1 MGPLQEVSG
10 RPWNYVLTGAEMTW
24 FVINTLAFLGTPVGL
39 ILGWLGYSKQKRD
52 QPGVRTYISLVALS
66 AASSSVVLLGFCLLW
81 GRAKGLHTTDSTIH
95 ALITLGVWTG
105 ALATAISFACRV
117 RALVPILLAS
127 VGSVLLWYG
136 LTLR

>member
-1 MGPLQEVSG
+1 
-10 RPWNYVLTGAEMTW
+10 MTW

-39 ILGWLGYSKQKRD
+39 ILGWSGYSKQKRV
-52 QPGVRTYISLVALS
+52 QPGARTYISLIALS
-66 AASSSVVLLGFCLLW
+66 AASLRVGLLGLCLLW

-95 ALITLGVWTG
+95 ALITLGVWMG
-105 ALATAISFACRV
+105 VLAAAGSFACRL
-117 RALVPILLAS
+117 RALLPIFLAS